1 MNAPSRVTLVSGGSR
16 GLGAALVK
24 ECLDRGDTVAV
35 FSRSPSPFTESLRS
49 DPATSDRFHWQAVDA
64 ADAAAV
70 DAFALDVRRRYGRID
85 TLINNAGIAVEG
97 LLTTSSQAEI
107 RHALALNLES
117 VIVLSRACLK
127 GMLAA
132 RSGCIINVSSVNAI
146 RGHSGL
152 SVYSATKAALI
163 GLTQSLA
170 REVGPAGIRVNAI
183 APGFFESDMVQHM
196 SEQQRARIVRRTP
209 LGKLCTIDDLIGC
222 ARFLMDC
229 QGITGQTLVVDGG
242 FSS

>member
-1 MNAPSRVTLVSGGSR
+1 MNAPSRVTLISGGSR
-16 GLGAALVK
+16 GLGAALVTD
-24 ECLDRGDTVAV
+24 CLARGDTVAA
-35 FSRSPSPFTESLRS
+35 FSRSPSPFTESLCS
-49 DPATSDRFHWQAVDA
+49 DPATRDRFHWQAVDA
-64 ADAAAV
+64 SDAAAV

-97 LLTTSSQAEI
+97 LLTTSSHADI

-117 VIVLSRACLK
+117 AIVLSRACLK

-132 RSGCIINVSSVNAI
+132 RGGCIINVSSVNAI

-163 GLTQSLA
+163 GFTQSLA